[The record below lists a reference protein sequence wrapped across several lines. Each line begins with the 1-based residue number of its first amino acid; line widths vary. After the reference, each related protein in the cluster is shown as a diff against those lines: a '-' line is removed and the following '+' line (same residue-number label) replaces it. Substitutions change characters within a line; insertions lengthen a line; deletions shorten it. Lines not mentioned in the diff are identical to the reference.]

1 MFIGTYAKGM
11 NVVHLVKSII
21 AAAML
26 LAYYILLCSGCTYE
40 GVMLVFMLLVALLLL
55 LGDFVDVID
64 DVSSG
69 GGDGGRDSDSG
80 GDGDG
85 DGDSDGDV
93 CIGGGEGD
101 GGYYQLCTFTA
112 CCFAWWLVEQPY
124 RLDIW
129 LTGWSRDEWESFRT
143 HIFLMETKAIN
154 RWHFHDLLD
163 DNLMQNSRIYFL
175 YVSL

>member
-1 MFIGTYAKGM
+1 
-11 NVVHLVKSII
+11 
-21 AAAML
+21 ML

-40 GVMLVFMLLVALLLL
+40 GVMLVFMLLVVLLLL

-69 GGDGGRDSDSG
+69 GGGGGGGGRDGDSG
-80 GDGDG
+80 GEE
-85 DGDSDGDV
+85 DV
-93 CIGGGEGD
+93 CTGGESD

-143 HIFLMETKAIN
+143 HMYIFLLRIACIEADN
-154 RWHFHDLLD
+154 CHFFYSSLT
-163 DNLMQNSRIYFL
+163 IFFL
-175 YVSL
+175 YFR

>member
-1 MFIGTYAKGM
+1 M

-40 GVMLVFMLLVALLLL
+40 GVMLVFMLLVVLLLL

-69 GGDGGRDSDSG
+69 GGGGGGGGG
-80 GDGDG
+80 GDR
-85 DGDSDGDV
+85 DGDSRCDEDV
-93 CIGGGEGD
+93 CTGGEGD

-143 HIFLMETKAIN
+143 HILSFTNARSSECKELMIL
-154 RWHFHDLLD
+154 DLA
-163 DNLMQNSRIYFL
+163 SRLIVFSSSRL
-175 YVSL
+175 QLLSVEIDPGIWFN

>member
-1 MFIGTYAKGM
+1 
-11 NVVHLVKSII
+11 
-21 AAAML
+21 ML

-85 DGDSDGDV
+85 DGDCDV

-124 RLDIW
+124 
-129 LTGWSRDEWESFRT
+129 S
-143 HIFLMETKAIN
+143 FLMETKAIT

-163 DNLMQNSRIYFL
+163 DNLMQNS
-175 YVSL
+175 